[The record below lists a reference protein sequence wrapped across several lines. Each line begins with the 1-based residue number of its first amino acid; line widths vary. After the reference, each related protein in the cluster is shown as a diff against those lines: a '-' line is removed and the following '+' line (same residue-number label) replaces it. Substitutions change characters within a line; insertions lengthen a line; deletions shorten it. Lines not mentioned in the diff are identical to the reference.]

1 MILSLYQVKKIL
13 TISCFMELKKNSF
26 CTIIC
31 WLVNWLMISE
41 LVVEWKGLLEI
52 RIMGKDY

>member
-41 LVVEWKGLLEI
+41 LVVEYGKGLLDLI
-52 RIMGKDY
+52 C